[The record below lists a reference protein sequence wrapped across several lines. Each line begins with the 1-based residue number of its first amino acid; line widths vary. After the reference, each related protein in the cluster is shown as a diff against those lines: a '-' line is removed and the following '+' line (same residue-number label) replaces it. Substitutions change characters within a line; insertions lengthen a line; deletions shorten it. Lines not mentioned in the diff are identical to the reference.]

1 MEKAEVDELRELTQR
16 VCENVTAYVGAQL
29 DGSLESMQLMQT
41 VVNNINTKYVGIKRE
56 AESVGKLSKVLEA
69 RGIEAR
75 IMDVHAD
82 VAILTACCFVRSAK
96 TMEEK
101 MNIVDDI
108 DEELTELEDMV
119 EQLEQYTGS
128 LGSST
133 SLSSV
138 VKKHRCC

>member
-41 VVNNINTKYVGIKRE
+41 VVNNINAKYVGMKRE

-69 RGIEAR
+69 R
-75 IMDVHAD
+75 
-82 VAILTACCFVRSAK
+82 AK

-101 MNIVDDI
+101 MNIVDEI

-128 LGSST
+128 LEIKFNE
-133 SLSSV
+133 L
-138 VKKHRCC
+138 R

>member
-41 VVNNINTKYVGIKRE
+41 VVNNINSKYVGMKRE

-69 RGIEAR
+69 RAR
-75 IMDVHAD
+75 
-82 VAILTACCFVRSAK
+82 

-101 MNIVDDI
+101 MNIIDDI

-128 LGSST
+128 LEIKFNE
-133 SLSSV
+133 L
-138 VKKHRCC
+138 R

>member
-41 VVNNINTKYVGIKRE
+41 VVNNINSKYVGMKRE

-69 RGIEAR
+69 R
-75 IMDVHAD
+75 
-82 VAILTACCFVRSAK
+82 AK

-101 MNIVDDI
+101 MNIIDDI

-128 LGSST
+128 LEIKFNE
-133 SLSSV
+133 L
-138 VKKHRCC
+138 R

>member
-41 VVNNINTKYVGIKRE
+41 VVNNINTKYVGMKRE

-69 RGIEAR
+69 R
-75 IMDVHAD
+75 
-82 VAILTACCFVRSAK
+82 AK

-101 MNIVDDI
+101 MNIVDEI

-128 LGSST
+128 LEIKFNE
-133 SLSSV
+133 L
-138 VKKHRCC
+138 R

>member
-69 RGIEAR
+69 R
-75 IMDVHAD
+75 
-82 VAILTACCFVRSAK
+82 AK

-128 LGSST
+128 LEIKFNE
-133 SLSSV
+133 L
-138 VKKHRCC
+138 R

>member
-41 VVNNINTKYVGIKRE
+41 VVNNINTKYVGMKRE

-69 RGIEAR
+69 R
-75 IMDVHAD
+75 
-82 VAILTACCFVRSAK
+82 AK

-128 LGSST
+128 LEIKFNE
-133 SLSSV
+133 L
-138 VKKHRCC
+138 R